1 LPLCVKPAT
10 LCATREVPSRSP
22 RVRCAVA
29 CTIDSIRDTAQV
41 AITDTRQ
48 RAVFTGLLFST
59 MGVGTFGAASLGIIA
74 VVFINDIGITR
85 TQLGLVFAVN
95 TVGAAVVSPLV
106 GRFTDRIGG
115 RLALIVVALTAAVS
129 FLLLGAAASFSV
141 LLVGAAVGAIAQAG
155 SNPSTNKLIAEDL
168 RPGSQ
173 GMVTGIKQSG
183 VQAFIFIGGIVVPS
197 MVLALG
203 RPSAYIMFAGFSVG
217 LALTAAWFLPREPM
231 REDHSSVR
239 AHERLPTEI
248 WWIATYGF
256 LMGFGGSTTILFA
269 LFATE
274 RLGRSIVV
282 GGAVPAVVGL
292 TAIAARILWARYAE
306 RHHAFR
312 SSLIVIAGLSVFASL
327 ALLGAGAGV
336 WWLIWIG
343 AILTGIGSASWN
355 SVGMLGLIVF
365 AGPLAAGRASGVVLF
380 GFLIGLGVGPPLF
393 GWIVDSSGSYDGV
406 WLVSLVAFLAGAL
419 TMAAWKPQ
427 ERSRSDVS

>member
-1 LPLCVKPAT
+1 M
-10 LCATREVPSRSP
+10 
-22 RVRCAVA
+22 
-29 CTIDSIRDTAQV
+29 
-41 AITDTRQ
+41 
-48 RAVFTGLLFST
+48 FTGLLFST

-74 VVFINDIGITR
+74 VVFIEDIGITR

-95 TVGAAVVSPLV
+95 TVGAAVVSPFI

-115 RLALIVVALTAAVS
+115 RLALIAVALIAAVS

-141 LLVGAAVGAIAQAG
+141 LLVAAAVGAIAQAG

-168 RPGSQ
+168 PPGSQ
-173 GMVTGIKQSG
+173 GTVTGIKQSG

-197 MVLALG
+197 MVLAWG

-217 LALTAAWFLPREPM
+217 LALTAAWFLPRAPTSET
-231 REDHSSVR
+231 HSSVR
-239 AHERLPTEI
+239 AHGRLPTEI
-248 WWIATYGF
+248 WWITTYGF
-256 LMGFGGSTTILFA
+256 FMGLGGSATILYA

-292 TAIAARILWARYAE
+292 TAMVARILWARHAE

-312 SSLIVIAGLSVFASL
+312 STLIVIAGISVVASL
-327 ALLGAGAGV
+327 ALIGAGAGV
-336 WWLIWIG
+336 WWLVGVG

-355 SVGMLGLIVF
+355 SYCMLGLIVF
-365 AGPLAAGRASGVVLF
+365 AGPAAAGRASGVVLF
-380 GFLIGLGVGPPLF
+380 GFLIGLGAGPPVF

-406 WLVSLVAFLAGAL
+406 WLASLVASLAGAL
-419 TMAAWKPQ
+419 TMVLWKPR
-427 ERSRSDVS
+427 ERSPAEVA

>member
-1 LPLCVKPAT
+1 
-10 LCATREVPSRSP
+10 
-22 RVRCAVA
+22 
-29 CTIDSIRDTAQV
+29 
-41 AITDTRQ
+41 
-48 RAVFTGLLFST
+48 

-74 VVFINDIGITR
+74 VVFIQDMGITR

-95 TVGAAVVSPLV
+95 SVGAAVVSPLI

-115 RLALIVVALTAAVS
+115 RLALIGVASTAAVS

-141 LLVGAAVGAIAQAG
+141 LLVAAAVGAIAQAG

-168 RPGSQ
+168 QPGSQ

-197 MVLALG
+197 MVLAWG

-217 LALTAAWFLPREPM
+217 LALTGAWFLPRAPM
-231 REDHSSVR
+231 SEARSSVR
-239 AHERLPTEI
+239 GQGRLPAEI
-248 WWIATYGF
+248 WWITIYGF
-256 LMGFGGSTTILFA
+256 LMGFGGSTTILYA

-292 TAIAARILWARYAE
+292 TAMVARILWARHAE

-312 SSLIVIAGLSVFASL
+312 SSLIVIAGLSVVASM
-327 ALLGAGAGV
+327 ALFGAGAGL
-336 WWLIWIG
+336 WWLIWVG
-343 AILTGIGSASWN
+343 AVLTGIGSASWN
-355 SVGMLGLIVF
+355 SVGMLALIVF
-365 AGPLAAGRASGVVLF
+365 AGPGAAGRASGVVLF
-380 GFLIGLGVGPPLF
+380 GFLIGLGAGPPLF

-406 WLVSLVAFLAGAL
+406 WLASFFAFLAGAL
-419 TMAAWKPQ
+419 TMVVWKPG
-427 ERSRSDVS
+427 ERSPSEVSWTEATE